1 MKRVLYVDILN
12 IIACAGVLLLHS
24 TNGPVHNFN
33 GNVNFD
39 WFIGLFSHSFFL
51 WPVNVFFMLSGIT
64 MMRTCYEMTCK
75 GEIKQYYLKR
85 LNRLGY
91 PLLMWS
97 LIYLLIK
104 IVVKDEP
111 INIIPLLMK
120 VLTFKANGFMWFFMP
135 LIVIYLSMPFLFLFV
150 VNAKKI
156 ILDWYMVLGLVLPTI
171 SQILYPQSLRDS
183 YYVFGTGYLYFVVAG
198 YYIGTIGIAEK
209 VRKGLYWVSF
219 LSAIFI
225 FVATYW
231 LTLYYPE
238 HYRTFL
244 SYLTLPCTL
253 TALGVFT
260 LFRYVD
266 WNTILYNFHLTP
278 HECALFS
285 SFSLG
290 IYLVQLF
297 WFMFLNY
304 FHLCVG
310 HPLIRFGVMYVL
322 CLFSVYILKQIPFLK
337 RLVP

>member
-135 LIVIYLSMPFLFLFV
+135 LIVIYLSMPFLSLFV

-183 YYVFGTGYLYFVVAG
+183 IMYLELVISILLSQVIILELLELPKKYEKAF
-198 YYIGTIGIAEK
+198 IGFLFFLLFLYLLQHIG
-209 VRKGLYWVSF
+209 
-219 LSAIFI
+219 
-225 FVATYW
+225 
-231 LTLYYPE
+231 
-238 HYRTFL
+238 
-244 SYLTLPCTL
+244 
-253 TALGVFT
+253 
-260 LFRYVD
+260 
-266 WNTILYNFHLTP
+266 
-278 HECALFS
+278 
-285 SFSLG
+285 
-290 IYLVQLF
+290 
-297 WFMFLNY
+297 
-304 FHLCVG
+304 
-310 HPLIRFGVMYVL
+310 
-322 CLFSVYILKQIPFLK
+322 
-337 RLVP
+337 

>member
-135 LIVIYLSMPFLFLFV
+135 LIVIYLSMPFLSLFV

-156 ILDWYMVLGLVLPTI
+156 ILDWVYGFGASIT
-171 SQILYPQSLRDS
+171 
-183 YYVFGTGYLYFVVAG
+183 YY
-198 YYIGTIGIAEK
+198 
-209 VRKGLYWVSF
+209 
-219 LSAIFI
+219 
-225 FVATYW
+225 
-231 LTLYYPE
+231 
-238 HYRTFL
+238 
-244 SYLTLPCTL
+244 
-253 TALGVFT
+253 
-260 LFRYVD
+260 
-266 WNTILYNFHLTP
+266 
-278 HECALFS
+278 
-285 SFSLG
+285 
-290 IYLVQLF
+290 
-297 WFMFLNY
+297 
-304 FHLCVG
+304 
-310 HPLIRFGVMYVL
+310 
-322 CLFSVYILKQIPFLK
+322 
-337 RLVP
+337 